1 MTKDNNASTKKDKQQ
16 VSDEHKQAMITLWGM
31 AEHRFSI
38 VFNKQHFTLL
48 WYVNND
54 DCSLD
59 HLFKCKFVFDKK
71 KNNKSAIIRSSLQ
84 FYGIV

>member
-48 WYVNND
+48 WYFYHLRVN
-54 DCSLD
+54 S
-59 HLFKCKFVFDKK
+59 KK
-71 KNNKSAIIRSSLQ
+71 LVD
-84 FYGIV
+84 GVWE